1 MRSTVVPA
9 QITTIEDKIAGNLN
23 FIQVFL
29 LVIPVFCAIVLY
41 VLFLPFMGLAWYKVW
56 LALAVTLVSVGLA
69 VRIKEKLAL
78 DWLIVIFRYIA
89 RPANYIINK
98 NDLSTHDV
106 VLPVSNENSIKTAT
120 QEKPLPVKIISP
132 EPAIG
137 DVAQLEQLIST
148 NKLKLQFKSSKKGGL
163 YVAFTQVQA

>member
-23 FIQVFL
+23 FTQVFL

-41 VLFLPFMGLAWYKVW
+41 ALFLPIMGLAWYKIW
-56 LALAVTLVSVGLA
+56 FALAITLVSVGLA
-69 VRIKEKLAL
+69 VRIKEKLVL
-78 DWLIVIFRYIA
+78 DWLIVIFRFIA
-89 RPANYIINK
+89 RPSNYIINK

-106 VLPVSNENSIKTAT
+106 VLPSSNEDISKKVLQEKVVPVKTA
-120 QEKPLPVKIISP
+120 SP
-132 EPAIG
+132 EPTVG
-137 DVAQLEQLIST
+137 DLAQLEQLIST

-163 YVAFTQVQA
+163 RVAFTQVQA